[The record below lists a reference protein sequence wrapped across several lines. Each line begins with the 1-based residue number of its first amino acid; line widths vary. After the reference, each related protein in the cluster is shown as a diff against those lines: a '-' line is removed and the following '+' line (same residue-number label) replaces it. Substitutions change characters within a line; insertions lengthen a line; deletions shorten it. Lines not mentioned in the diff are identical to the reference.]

1 MQRGRDEMKSI
12 LCFGDSL
19 TWGFMAG
26 AWTRHRFEI
35 RWPNVLA
42 AGLDGKVLVIEE
54 GMNGRTTAYDDP
66 TDAAELNGAKALPI
80 MLKSHEP
87 IDLVIIM
94 LGTNDLKFAAR
105 CRAFDAALGMG
116 RLIEIV
122 QHYPFNENYA
132 PPQLLIIS
140 PPALVKTKDE
150 FFNDLW
156 DHGIEESKKFA
167 YHYAKLA
174 KERGVN
180 FFDAGSVAKADP
192 VDGGHLDAANTQAIG
207 EALVPVVKKILGI

>member
-1 MQRGRDEMKSI
+1 MKSI

-26 AWTRHRFEI
+26 AWTRQAFED

-42 AGLDGKVLVIEE
+42 AGLGDRARVIEE

-66 TDAAELNGAKALPI
+66 TDAAELNGAKALPM

-87 IDLVIIM
+87 LDLVIIM

-122 QHYPFNENYA
+122 QHYPFNQNY
-132 PPQLLIIS
+132 PPPELLIMS
-140 PPALVKTKDE
+140 PPALVPANDE
-150 FFNDLW
+150 WFAELW
-156 DHGIEESKKFA
+156 GHAIEESKKFA
-167 YHYAKLA
+167 GHYERVA
-174 KERGVN
+174 KECGVH
-180 FFDAGSVAKADP
+180 FFDAGSLAKADP
-192 VDGGHLDAANTQAIG
+192 TDGGHLDRANTRAIG
-207 EALVPVVKKILGI
+207 QALVPVVAKILET

>member
-1 MQRGRDEMKSI
+1 MTKTI

-26 AWTRHRFEI
+26 TWTRHAFED

-42 AGLDGKVLVIEE
+42 AGLDGKVRVIEE
-54 GMNGRTTAYDDP
+54 GMNGRTTSFDDP

-87 IDLVIIM
+87 LDLVIIM

-122 QHYPFNENYA
+122 QRYPYNDNYE
-132 PPQLLIIS
+132 PPKLLIMS
-140 PPALVKTKDE
+140 PPAFVKTQDPWFDE
-150 FFNDLW
+150 LW
-156 DHGIEESKKFA
+156 GHAIEESKKLA
-167 YHYAKLA
+167 THYARIA
-174 KERGVN
+174 KECGVH
-180 FFDAGSVAKADP
+180 FFDAGSVAKSDP
-192 VDGGHLDAANTQAIG
+192 TDGGHLDAANTRAIG
-207 EALVPVVKKILGI
+207 EALALVVKKVLEL